1 MPTGSSSPVS
11 SDVTVL
17 HERVDDVPLI
27 VGMAEQ
33 LQLATVIDRHVR
45 THGHHQGWST
55 GQLVVGWLAYLLSQ
69 ADHRKSAVQ
78 AWAQTHPTMLTTLF
92 GVAPRPVEFSDDRL
106 GLVLRRLSDPAVW
119 ARIEH
124 DLWSATVEVYRPELA
139 AVRLDSSTSLGYHQ
153 MQSDGLMQRGHSK
166 DHRPDLPQLKL
177 MAAVAQPF
185 GPLVATDVL
194 PGHRADDPL
203 YTPLIARVRSMLGA
217 DTTGFLYVGDSK
229 MAALATRADLVAHG
243 DTYLMPLPT
252 KSEPAD
258 QWVAW
263 IDAAVRGAV
272 PLMPLDTASPPAAVG
287 YEHVRERTAAV
298 DGQSQTWSER
308 VLILRS
314 TALAER
320 QQAHLDS
327 RLTATRAALERLT
340 PPPTRGRKQYRDEA
354 SLRAAIAALIARADV
369 DGLLDVGIAPDST
382 AARWVVTAVAPVG
395 EAIADRRARL
405 GWRALVTTTPA
416 ATWPPTRLLALY
428 HAGWSQERAF
438 HIVKAAPLG
447 LSPLFVWLED
457 QLRGLTHLLTL
468 GLRLLTLVELKL
480 RERWAAPAEPA
491 AGLYPEQPRRVTH
504 HPSGVRIL
512 RAFAQAELTLT
523 RITQADQVIWHLTT
537 LQPLHQRI
545 LSDLGLRHDL
555 YQHLIPDG

>member
-1 MPTGSSSPVS
+1 MPTGSSSPNSVE
-11 SDVTVL
+11 VTLL

-78 AWAQTHPTMLTTLF
+78 AWAQAHPTMLTTLF

-106 GLVLRRLSDPAVW
+106 GLVLRRVSDPAVW
-119 ARIEH
+119 ARIEQ
-124 DLWSATVEVYRPELA
+124 DLWSATMEVYHPELT
-139 AVRLDSSTSLGYHQ
+139 AVRLDSTTSLGYHQ
-153 MQSDGLMQRGHSK
+153 AHSDGLMQRGHSK

-203 YTPLIARVRSMLGA
+203 YTPLIARVRSLLGP
-217 DTTGFLYVGDSK
+217 TTSGCLYVGDSK

-243 DTYLMPLPT
+243 DSYLMPLPA
-252 KSEPAD
+252 KSEAAD
-258 QWVAW
+258 QWAAW
-263 IDAAVRGAV
+263 IDAAVSGAASLV
-272 PLMPLDTASPPAAVG
+272 PLDTASPPAAVG
-287 YEHVRERTAAV
+287 YELVRERTADV
-298 DGQSQTWSER
+298 DGQPLTWTER

-320 QQAHLDS
+320 QQAHLDA
-327 RLTATRAALERLT
+327 RLTATRAALEQLT
-340 PPPTRGRKQYRDEA
+340 PPPKRGRKQFRDEA
-354 SLRAAIAALIARADV
+354 SLRAAIAALLARADV
-369 DGLLDVGIAPDST
+369 DGLLEVDIGLDAT
-382 AARWVVTAVAPVG
+382 TARWIVTAVASVP

-405 GWRALVTTTPA
+405 GWRALVTSTPA
-416 ATWPPTRLLALY
+416 STWPPTRLVALY

-438 HIVKAAPLG
+438 HVVKAAPLG
-447 LSPLFVWLED
+447 LSPLFVWLDD

-468 GLRLLTLVELKL
+468 GLRLLTLIELTL
-480 RERWAAPAEPA
+480 RERWPPQPSPSPACIPSSPGASRTTRAASGSCA
-491 AGLYPEQPRRVTH
+491 
-504 HPSGVRIL
+504 PSP
-512 RAFAQAELTLT
+512 T
-523 RITQADQVIWHLTT
+523 
-537 LQPLHQRI
+537 P
-545 LSDLGLRHDL
+545 S
-555 YQHLIPDG
+555 